1 MRLRALKALTVT
13 LASAAA
19 VLLAGSPSSAA
30 GVPWSTTHDTATAT
44 GSRWLEKGTG
54 ILSSTLAVEGEFKN
68 MASFTSTATAR

>member
-30 GVPWSTTHDTATAT
+30 GVPWSTTHDTAT